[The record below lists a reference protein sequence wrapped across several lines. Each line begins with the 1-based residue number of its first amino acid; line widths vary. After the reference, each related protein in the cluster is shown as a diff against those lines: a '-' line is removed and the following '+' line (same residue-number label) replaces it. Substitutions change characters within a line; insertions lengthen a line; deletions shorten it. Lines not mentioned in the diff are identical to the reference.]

1 MPRLKVFRP
10 RQKKIEAQP
19 NISAEQITAFANL
32 ILEKRG
38 YDYSFDVC
46 EFLTFTKSNAISKR
60 DEAYGTFLYRAPF
73 FQMDGEKLTVQFS
86 SGEAAPCGEC
96 FTEFPVHKLSATEIH
111 TLVGGKMYHFKRPKQ
126 FVLDKM
132 DLMDATM
139 KKVIRSW
146 EIPVQSFPT
155 AISEDGKTLY
165 LGTDFTEADAAAG
178 RWHLWKEG
186 EKPKQE
192 YPSALLAFSSE
203 GMRFVVAKP
212 ILARQKSEE
221 IKKHPKDPKN
231 DYLMFRRF
239 RVATKSYIIR
249 YSAPCT

>member
-1 MPRLKVFRP
+1 MH
-10 RQKKIEAQP
+10 
-19 NISAEQITAFANL
+19 
-32 ILEKRG
+32 
-38 YDYSFDVC
+38 
-46 EFLTFTKSNAISKR
+46 
-60 DEAYGTFLYRAPF
+60 
-73 FQMDGEKLTVQFS
+73 KLT
-86 SGEAAPCGEC
+86 
-96 FTEFPVHKLSATEIH
+96 ATEIH
-111 TLVGGKMYHFKRPKQ
+111 TLVGGQMYQFKRPKQ

-146 EIPVQSFPT
+146 EIPNQDFPA

-165 LGTDFTEADAAAG
+165 LGADFTEADSEAG

-221 IKKHPKDPKN
+221 INKHPKNSKN
-231 DYLMFRRF
+231 SYLSFRRF
-239 RVATKSYIIR
+239 RVGNKGYIIR